1 MVILLMAMGALFAL
15 LFIVNSFLRVAR
27 GREKVGFFETL
38 LAFLALTLPLLGV
51 VNNFASQQRLT
62 LVNTA
67 AIGLGILVVVAGII
81 TLLIERRKPGR
92 PFNQRRGLL
101 EFGVGLLLV
110 ASTFV
115 VPVASR
121 SLAPSAVGA
130 RASTNPT
137 ATSDIVNVV
146 QMTPANQ
153 VVILPTHTPDAA
165 VLRLSVTP
173 TRLPSLTPTPT
184 NTPFVLASPT
194 NGAVNSATLVESVET
209 SLCSAVVS
217 KNLNLRSG
225 PGTNNEV
232 LLTIPFSTTINV
244 SARGEASSWWFVRYQ
259 TQMGWVSG
267 DYLTLGTGCEDLP
280 VRGD

>member
-1 MVILLMAMGALFAL
+1 MVILLIAMGALFAL
-15 LFIVNSFLRVAR
+15 LFIVNSFLRAAR

-38 LAFLALTLPLLGV
+38 LAFLTLMLPLLGV
-51 VNNFASQQRLT
+51 VNNFASQQSLT

-67 AIGLGILVVVAGII
+67 AFGLGIPVIVAGII

-92 PFNQRRGLL
+92 PLSQRRGLL
-101 EFGVGLLLV
+101 ELGVGLLLV

-121 SLAPSAVGA
+121 SFAPSAVAA
-130 RASTNPT
+130 RASTNAI

-146 QMTPANQ
+146 QMTPVSQIAL
-153 VVILPTHTPDAA
+153 VPTRTPDAA
-165 VLRLSVTP
+165 VLQLSATP

-184 NTPFVLASPT
+184 NTSFVVASPT
-194 NGAVNSATLVESVET
+194 LGVENGTASVESTET

-225 PGTNNEV
+225 PETNYQV

-244 SARGEASSWWFVRYQ
+244 SARNEASNWWFVRYQ
-259 TQMGWVSG
+259 TQTGWVSG
-267 DYLTLGTGCEDLP
+267 DYLTLGTGCADLP
-280 VRGD
+280 VRGE

>member
-1 MVILLMAMGALFAL
+1 
-15 LFIVNSFLRVAR
+15 
-27 GREKVGFFETL
+27 
-38 LAFLALTLPLLGV
+38 LGV

-67 AIGLGILVVVAGII
+67 VIGLGILVIVAGII
-81 TLLIERRKPGR
+81 TLFIERSKPGR
-92 PFNQRRGLL
+92 PLNQRRGLL
-101 EFGVGLLLV
+101 ELGVGLLLI

-121 SLAPSAVGA
+121 PLAPSAVGA

-137 ATSDIVNVV
+137 ATSDIVNVA
-146 QMTPANQ
+146 QMTPISQIAL
-153 VVILPTHTPDAA
+153 VPTRTPDAA
-165 VLRLSVTP
+165 VLQLSATP
-173 TRLPSLTPTPT
+173 TRLPSLTPTRT

-194 NGAVNSATLVESVET
+194 PGAENGTASVESAET

-225 PGTNNEV
+225 PETNYQV

-244 SARGEASSWWFVRYQ
+244 SARNEASSWWFVRYQ
-259 TQMGWVSG
+259 TQTGWVSG
-267 DYLTLGTGCEDLP
+267 DYLTLGTGCADLP
-280 VRGD
+280 VRGE